1 MRRRRLQ
8 KSLTGPDVDHDYAD
22 ELRAISRLL
31 DSQPGLRE
39 SVRQD
44 LIREADRPETGAP
57 GMSGSEVLRALLIKK
72 LFQLSYRELAFYLA
86 DSRTFG
92 AFCGYGPLED
102 TPARSTL
109 AENIG
114 RVRPETWRELSRNV
128 VRHAME
134 EGVED
139 GLRVR
144 IDAMVT
150 ETDVHEPRDSHQLW
164 DGVRALTRLME
175 EAEERFGFT
184 AYSDH
189 TLRAKRRARE
199 IRHCREGS
207 RREDLYRDLLRVA
220 EWTGEYA
227 GRAMR
232 SLDGRA
238 FATAEAAR
246 KGRRVMQRLHRFQE
260 LLDRVV
266 DQARRRVL
274 EGESV
279 PASEKVLSVFE
290 PHTDLIIK
298 KGREVEFGHKVF
310 LTGGASGLILDCEVA
325 DGNPADST
333 RAVPLLERQESLYGE
348 APEQAAFDG
357 GFASK
362 ANLEAAQALGV
373 DDVAFHK
380 KRGMEVGE
388 MVRSSWVYK
397 RLRAFRA
404 GIEGTISFLKRAF
417 GLDRCTWEGADGFR
431 AYVHS
436 SVLAANLLTLV
447 RQMGA

>member
-8 KSLTGPDVDHDYAD
+8 KSLTGPDVDHEYAE

-44 LIREADRPETGAP
+44 LTRLADRPETGAP

-92 AFCGYGPLED
+92 TFCGYGPLED
-102 TPARSTL
+102 TPARATL

-114 RVRPETWRELSRNV
+114 RVRPETWRELSREV

-207 RREDLYRDLLRVA
+207 RRKDLYRDLLRVT
-220 EWTGEYA
+220 EWGVEYA
-227 GRAMR
+227 GRAI
-232 SLDGRA
+232 LFLEGGW
-238 FATAEAAR
+238 AEERTRAR
-246 KGRRVMQRLHRFQE
+246 KLVAKLRRFRD
-260 LLDRVV
+260 LLERVI

-298 KGREVEFGHKVF
+298 KGREVEFGHKIF
-310 LTGGASGLILDCEVA
+310 LTGGASGLVLDCKVA

-362 ANLEAAQALGV
+362 ANVAAAQELGV

-380 KRGMEVGE
+380 KRGLEVGE